1 MCFIHVLLNG
11 LSFKE
16 KGYNVKVII
25 EGEATKIISE
35 FFLMKKSLLYK
46 LANKALDAGI
56 IDGVCEACSKKMN
69 TYDIVK
75 DRGLTLLNDM
85 MGHPSMERYVSEGY
99 TVITF

>member
-35 FFLMKKSLLYK
+35 FF
-46 LANKALDAGI
+46 
-56 IDGVCEACSKKMN
+56 
-69 TYDIVK
+69 
-75 DRGLTLLNDM
+75 
-85 MGHPSMERYVSEGY
+85 
-99 TVITF
+99 